1 MTSQRGQFR
10 ELWVRVGDKALSALI
25 NGDRGWLIY
34 FEAEE
39 DPGFSSRNPAYD
51 GPADALIEYYL
62 DNGQRDEYPAS
73 WAYSLDEVMRALE
86 YFRREGK
93 RPTFIEWHRD

>member
-1 MTSQRGQFR
+1 MTSKRGQFQ

-51 GPADALIEYYL
+51 GPADAVIEYYL

-73 WAYSLDEVMRALE
+73 WAYPLDEVMRALE
-86 YFRREGK
+86 YFRREEK
-93 RPTFIEWHRD
+93 RPPFIEWHRD